1 MRLNHNKI
9 SCIKLVHLLYLNTG
23 LYKINIISDEKR
35 ANLYSH
41 LERNV
46 MVQLR
51 LKFRFASYFL

>member
-1 MRLNHNKI
+1 MSI
-9 SCIKLVHLLYLNTG
+9 SVRRVETNTG

-46 MVQLR
+46 MVQLG
-51 LKFRFASYFL
+51 LKFHFASYFL